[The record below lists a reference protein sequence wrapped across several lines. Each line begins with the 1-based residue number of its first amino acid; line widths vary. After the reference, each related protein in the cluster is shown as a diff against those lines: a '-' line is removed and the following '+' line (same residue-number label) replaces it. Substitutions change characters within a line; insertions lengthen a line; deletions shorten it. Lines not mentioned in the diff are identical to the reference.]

1 MTEQRDPDR
10 LADELEHEADRMRAR
25 SEELEGRIADVRDD
39 WERKR
44 ASDAVPGAPPRE
56 QDTDRD
62 APGDEVNPE
71 DAGRQ
76 QHQRPDEPERTEP
89 EQEP

>member
-1 MTEQRDPDR
+1 MSEQRDPDR
-10 LADELEHEADRMRAR
+10 LADELEHEADRMEAR
-25 SEELEGRIADVRDD
+25 SQELESRIEDVRDE

-44 ASDAVPGAPPRE
+44 ASESVPGAPPRE
-56 QDTDRD
+56 GDTDRD
-62 APGDEVNPE
+62 APGDDINPE

-76 QHQRPDEPERTEP
+76 QHERPDEPERAEP